1 MEKFTSRK
9 FIVSLIG
16 VLIGVLTCYNGQYT
30 EGATIVCTSII
41 GYLAAEGYVDSKA
54 VKKIVEVI
62 DEVTDGVKEE
72 LEKDKDGE

>member
-16 VLIGVLTCYNGQYT
+16 VLIGVLTCYNGEYT

-41 GYLAAEGYVDSKA
+41 GYLAAEGYVDGKA
-54 VKKIVEVI
+54 VKKIVDVI
-62 DEVTDGVKEE
+62 DEVTDSVREE
-72 LEKDKDGE
+72 LEKEGE

>member
-41 GYLAAEGYVDSKA
+41 GYLAAEAHVDSTA
-54 VKKIVEVI
+54 V
-62 DEVTDGVKEE
+62 
-72 LEKDKDGE
+72 

>member
-1 MEKFTSRK
+1 MI
-9 FIVSLIG
+9 FIV
-16 VLIGVLTCYNGQYT
+16 
-30 EGATIVCTSII
+30 
-41 GYLAAEGYVDSKA
+41 YLSAEGYVDSKA

>member
-16 VLIGVLTCYNGQYT
+16 VLIGVLGIFNGQYI
-30 EGATIVCTSII
+30 EGATMVCTSII
-41 GYLAAEGYVDSKA
+41 GYLVAEGYIDAKA
-54 VKKIVEVI
+54 VQQVI
-62 DEVTDGVKEE
+62 KVVDEVTDGVKEE